1 MWYWHEAYV
10 EVDWDCDFEAAG
22 LKTAFDGLELDSL
35 PVYDE
40 NGDPMGDNNCWS
52 IHHYDDDSNKEIN
65 DQKYITNGKEY
76 TVRPCNVLVGPGYAP
91 RIHRAM
97 EALN

>member
-1 MWYWHEAYV
+1 
-10 EVDWDCDFEAAG
+10 
-22 LKTAFDGLELDSL
+22 LELDSL

-52 IHHYDDDSNKEIN
+52 IHHYDDDSDEEIN
-65 DQKYITNGKEY
+65 DQKYIANGKEY
-76 TVRPCNVLVGPGYAP
+76 TVRPRNVSLGPRYAP

-97 EALN
+97 EPLN